1 MARPESIE
9 PLPDSIEP
17 LPPDAGPAAIDMA
30 LSALRTNAIYARTSA
45 QEGNATDALA
55 YSKTVKEL
63 ALALEAL
70 QIRIHS

>member
-1 MARPESIE
+1 MARPETI
-9 PLPDSIEP
+9 DS